1 MYLSRLGI
9 ESSRGCRRIMMMS
22 MPDGV
27 PSVLLPNL
35 GAFGSTVWAD
45 WYFYHHTHTLH
56 QATFTLCFLQIHF
69 YSASCSPALW
79 NPVHPHTTCIAQV
92 LTIVVFLIISFNLL
106 WTEVKTVRCEVP
118 RDTSI
123 PGALPPFFPETRPVL
138 IYVGLEPI

>member
-45 WYFYHHTHTLH
+45 WYFYHHTHTHCTRPPLH
-56 QATFTLCFLQIHF
+56 CAFYKFISTLPVARLHF
-69 YSASCSPALW
+69 GTQCTP
-79 NPVHPHTTCIAQV
+79 TCIAQV
-92 LTIVVFLIISFNLL
+92 LTIVVFPILSFNLL